1 MDARQ
6 STSYLPPTTG
16 PINQAMEDYS
26 AFSFTYNY
34 PQLYQLASHEST
46 ATETPTTSRT
56 NFLCA
61 CLLIKMASKTV
72 TRSIFLYPTLSNIIC
87 ESRLE
92 DKGNWIDF

>member
-26 AFSFTYNY
+26 AFSFTHNY

-46 ATETPTTSRT
+46 PLKRQQRPAQISYALAYSSRWRRK
-56 NFLCA
+56 L
-61 CLLIKMASKTV
+61 
-72 TRSIFLYPTLSNIIC
+72 
-87 ESRLE
+87 
-92 DKGNWIDF
+92 